1 MSHIIPVV
9 EYYSGSSKDETKDCL
24 AIEFVWPAQADSR
37 QEEMKFT
44 FDVSNVAIFL

>member
-9 EYYSGSSKDETKDCL
+9 EYYSGSSKDGTKYCF
-24 AIEFVWPAQADSR
+24 AIEFVWTTQVDSR
-37 QEEMKFT
+37 QEETKFT